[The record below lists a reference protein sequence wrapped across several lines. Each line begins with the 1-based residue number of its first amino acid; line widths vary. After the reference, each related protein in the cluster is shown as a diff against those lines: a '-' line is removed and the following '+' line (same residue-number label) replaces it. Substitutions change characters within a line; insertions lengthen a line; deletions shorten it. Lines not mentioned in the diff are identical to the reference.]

1 MTVNDTLSTQAAKW
15 SSNGQT
21 REKETR
27 AALKAAYYAAIV
39 AAIAAFIVPGA
50 LRGVALYASFMERT
64 PQTVVLATAV
74 LVPFIIEAS
83 RAAALLWSVA
93 DAARGRYYSST
104 IGIIISILFV
114 WHELANVRNYVT
126 AAGGNELVL
135 ASVKFIIVAALLLE
149 ARLIA
154 GLFRR

>member
-1 MTVNDTLSTQAAKW
+1 M
-15 SSNGQT
+15 
-21 REKETR
+21 
-27 AALKAAYYAAIV
+27 

-50 LRGVALYASFMERT
+50 LRGVALYTSFETKT
-64 PQTVVLATAV
+64 PQAVVFATAV
-74 LVPFIIEAS
+74 LVPFIIEFS

-93 DAARGRYYSST
+93 DAARSRYYSSA
-104 IGIIISILFV
+104 IGVIISIAFV
-114 WHELANVRNYVT
+114 WHELANVERYVE
-126 AAGGNELVL
+126 AAGGNQLVL

>member
-1 MTVNDTLSTQAAKW
+1 M
-15 SSNGQT
+15 
-21 REKETR
+21 
-27 AALKAAYYAAIV
+27 

-50 LRGVALYASFMERT
+50 LRGVALYTSFMEKT

-93 DAARGRYYSST
+93 DAARGRYYSSS

>member
-1 MTVNDTLSTQAAKW
+1 MTANVFSSTQSAKW

-21 REKETR
+21 KEKETHN
-27 AALKAAYYAAIV
+27 ALKTAYIV
-39 AAIAAFIVPGA
+39 AIIAAAGAFIVPGL
-50 LRGVALYASFMERT
+50 LRGVALLQSFTNET
-64 PQTVVLATAV
+64 PVAVVAIVAT

-93 DAARGRYYSST
+93 DAARGRYYSSA
-104 IGIIISILFV
+104 IGIVISILFV
-114 WHELANVRNYVT
+114 WHELVNVRNYVT

-135 ASVKFIIVAALLLE
+135 ASVKFIIVAALLIE

-154 GLFRR
+154 GLFRQ